1 MHQKSTPSRVSESYI
16 LGWQNISLF
25 WNIFIKNDSI
35 KLVGPFRGD
44 SQLSF
49 ELLMNNFWTNFQ
61 PLTLGKNFFDSRF
74 GQSSPKLFPTQNFS
88 KFEDPASL
96 GTLISNTLTPSRLTL
111 VCFLTT
117 CGLNLTAGSFK
128 FGRFSLVRVVASLFR
143 GGLSL
148 LPKIFILRLYS
159 TVKKKI

>member
-1 MHQKSTPSRVSESYI
+1 
-16 LGWQNISLF
+16 
-25 WNIFIKNDSI
+25 
-35 KLVGPFRGD
+35 
-44 SQLSF
+44 
-49 ELLMNNFWTNFQ
+49 MNNFWTNFQ

-96 GTLISNTLTPSRLTL
+96 ETLISDTLTPSTLTF
-111 VCFLTT
+111 VSFLTT

-148 LPKIFILRLYS
+148 LPKIFVFLNR
-159 TVKKKI
+159 VKNSSVNLTHLNTYLVELEFHV